1 MYSEG
6 ENSANPSYIFI
17 LNTLALD
24 ALDALSLL
32 NLIFILI
39 LTDLIKIPMTLF
51 FIFIHIVFV
60 LNSPTSYQQ

>member
-17 LNTLALD
+17 LKTL

-51 FIFIHIVFV
+51 FHFYSHRFC
-60 LNSPTSYQQ
+60 S